1 MVVIAFDDLLPA
13 LISDLCDLSRNEAVR
28 VELETS
34 KGPAEREM
42 AASSKYSHFSL

>member
-1 MVVIAFDDLLPA
+1 MVVARFDDLVPA
-13 LISDLCDLSRNEAVR
+13 LISDLCDLSRSKSNEAVR

-42 AASSKYSHFSL
+42 AASSK